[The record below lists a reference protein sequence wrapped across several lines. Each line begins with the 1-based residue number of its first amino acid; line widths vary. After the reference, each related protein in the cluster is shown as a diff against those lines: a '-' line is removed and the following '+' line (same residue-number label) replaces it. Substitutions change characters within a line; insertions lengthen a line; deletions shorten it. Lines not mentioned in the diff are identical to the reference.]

1 LFKLDTKAS
10 FVIITRFFLFNENI
24 PFFYYMND
32 QISMET
38 AIQKAGILLEALPY
52 IKRFKDKIV
61 IIKFGGSAMS
71 DDQTYCRTRYL

>member
-1 LFKLDTKAS
+1 
-10 FVIITRFFLFNENI
+10 
-24 PFFYYMND
+24 MND

-71 DDQTYCRTRYL
+71 DDKVLTNVLQDTVFMKTVA